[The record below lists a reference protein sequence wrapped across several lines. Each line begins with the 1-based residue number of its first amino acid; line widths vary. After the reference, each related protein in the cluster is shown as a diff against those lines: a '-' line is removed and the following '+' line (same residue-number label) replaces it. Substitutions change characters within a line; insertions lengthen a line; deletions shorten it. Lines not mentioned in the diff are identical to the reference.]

1 MAAGFLE
8 ILKKFF
14 SQKFTNPVLIVRIN
28 KMKKVLIWLFLGLFF
43 FLTPLVWAQG
53 LSPIPT
59 EEEFLLEVDSSEEI
73 EPQEPAQTES
83 EKITEPTEEVK
94 GRLTL
99 LLESQEIGSL
109 AVDNFL
115 KHAIRKTVGQGI
127 PANTVVLV
135 FLLPLV
141 ATLITIVRYIF
152 GLSGFGIFTPVMI
165 SVAFI
170 ATGLTQG
177 LVLFLVILSIA
188 ILARSLLRK
197 IRVHFLPRMSL
208 LLWFVCLGV
217 FGLLFLGPQLGF
229 ADLADISI
237 FPILIVVLLA
247 ENFIEVL
254 VGKNSGEA
262 LRMTGQTLI
271 VAIFGY
277 WFLSWR
283 PLQGFVLLNP
293 ELVFLTILIVNLV
306 IGRYSGLRWLEYR
319 RFRSVFKS

>member
-1 MAAGFLE
+1 M
-8 ILKKFF
+8 
-14 SQKFTNPVLIVRIN
+14 N
-28 KMKKVLIWLFLGLFF
+28 KMKKTFLWLFLGLFL
-43 FLTPLVWAQG
+43 FLAPLFQAQG
-53 LSPIPT
+53 LSPAPT
-59 EEEFLLEVDSSEEI
+59 SPEADEALEMAESAEIEQSEEK
-73 EPQEPAQTES
+73 S
-83 EKITEPTEEVK
+83 EKITEPTEVVK
-94 GRLTL
+94 SRLVL
-99 LLESQEIGSL
+99 LLEGQEIGQL
-109 AVDNFL
+109 GVTNFL
-115 KHAIRKTVGQGI
+115 KHAIRKTVSQGI
-127 PANTVVLV
+127 PANTVVLI

-141 ATLITIVRYIF
+141 ATLISIVRYIF

-177 LVLFLVILSIA
+177 LMLFLVIVSIA
-188 ILARSLLRK
+188 ILARTLLRK

-229 ADLADISI
+229 EDLADISI
-237 FPILIVVLLA
+237 FPILIVILLA

-254 VGKNSGEA
+254 VGKNSSEA

-283 PLQGFVLLNP
+283 PLQDFVLLNP
-293 ELVFLTILIVNLV
+293 ELVFLTLLVVNLV

-319 RFRSVFKS
+319 RFSSVFKS

>member
-1 MAAGFLE
+1 M
-8 ILKKFF
+8 
-14 SQKFTNPVLIVRIN
+14 N
-28 KMKKVLIWLFLGLFF
+28 KMKKTFLWLFLGLFL
-43 FLTPLVWAQG
+43 FLAPLVQAQG
-53 LSPIPT
+53 LSPAPT
-59 EEEFLLEVDSSEEI
+59 SPETDEVLETAESAETEQVEEK
-73 EPQEPAQTES
+73 S
-83 EKITEPTEEVK
+83 EKITEPTEVVK
-94 GRLTL
+94 SRLIL
-99 LLESQEIGSL
+99 LLEGQEIGQL
-109 AVDNFL
+109 RVTNFL
-115 KHAIRKTVGQGI
+115 KHAIRKTVSQGI
-127 PANTVVLV
+127 PANMVVLV

-177 LVLFLVILSIA
+177 LMLFLVIVSIA

-229 ADLADISI
+229 EDLADISI

-254 VGKNSGEA
+254 IGKSSTEA
-262 LRMTGQTLI
+262 LKMTGQTLI

-277 WFLSWR
+277 WLLNWR
-283 PLQGFVLLNP
+283 SLQGFVLLNP
-293 ELVFLTILIVNLV
+293 EIVLLSLLVINLI

-319 RFRSVFKS
+319 RFRSIFKS

>member
-1 MAAGFLE
+1 M
-8 ILKKFF
+8 
-14 SQKFTNPVLIVRIN
+14 N
-28 KMKKVLIWLFLGLFF
+28 KMKKVLVWLFLGLFF
-43 FLTPLVWAQG
+43 FLPPLVWAQG
-53 LSPIPT
+53 LSPTLT
-59 EEEFLLEVDSSEEI
+59 EEELLSEVDNLEVA
-73 EPQEPAQTES
+73 EPVQEQEES
-83 EKITEPTEEVK
+83 EKITEPTEVVK

-99 LLESQEIGSL
+99 LLEGQETGQL
-109 AVDNFL
+109 GPTNFL
-115 KHAIRKTVGQGI
+115 KHAIRKTVSQGI

-188 ILARSLLRK
+188 ILARTLLRK

-229 ADLADISI
+229 EDLADISI

-254 VGKNSGEA
+254 VGKNSSEA
-262 LRMTGQTLI
+262 LKMTWQTLI
-271 VAIFGY
+271 VAVFGY

-293 ELVFLTILIVNLV
+293 ELVFLTLLIVNLI

>member
-1 MAAGFLE
+1 MFLA
-8 ILKKFF
+8 
-14 SQKFTNPVLIVRIN
+14 
-28 KMKKVLIWLFLGLFF
+28 
-43 FLTPLVWAQG
+43 PLVQAQG
-53 LSPIPT
+53 LSPAPT
-59 EEEFLLEVDSSEEI
+59 SPETDEVLETAESAETEQLEEK
-73 EPQEPAQTES
+73 S
-83 EKITEPTEEVK
+83 EKITEPTEVVK
-94 GRLTL
+94 SRLIL
-99 LLESQEIGSL
+99 LLEGQEIGQL
-109 AVDNFL
+109 RVTNFL
-115 KHAIRKTVGQGI
+115 KHAIRKTVSQGI
-127 PANTVVLV
+127 PANMVVLV

-177 LVLFLVILSIA
+177 LMLFLVIVSIA

-229 ADLADISI
+229 EDLADISI

-254 VGKNSGEA
+254 IGKSSTEA
-262 LRMTGQTLI
+262 LKMTGQTLI

-277 WFLSWR
+277 WLLNWR
-283 PLQGFVLLNP
+283 SLQGFVLLNP
-293 ELVFLTILIVNLV
+293 EIVLLSLLVINLI

-319 RFRSVFKS
+319 RFRSIFKS

>member
-1 MAAGFLE
+1 
-8 ILKKFF
+8 
-14 SQKFTNPVLIVRIN
+14 
-28 KMKKVLIWLFLGLFF
+28 MKKLFCLLFLL
-43 FLTPLVWAQG
+43 LLLSLAPLAQAQVVSPTPDQEESLLEDSEQETAEADEEAEE
-53 LSPIPT
+53 T
-59 EEEFLLEVDSSEEI
+59 EEEK
-73 EPQEPAQTES
+73 S

-94 GRLTL
+94 GRLIL
-99 LLESQEIGSL
+99 LLEGQEIGQLGIS
-109 AVDNFL
+109 NFL
-115 KHAIRKTVGQGI
+115 KYAIRKTVDQGI
-127 PANTVVLV
+127 PANTIVLV

-141 ATLITIVRYIF
+141 ATLITIVRYVF
-152 GLSGFGIFTPVMI
+152 GISGFGIFTPVMI

-177 LVLFLVILSIA
+177 LVLFLIIVTIA
-188 ILARSLLRK
+188 ILARTLLRK
-197 IRVHFLPRMSL
+197 VRVHFLPRMSL

-217 FGLLFLGPQLGF
+217 FALLYLGPQLGF
-229 ADLADISI
+229 DDVADISI

-254 VGKNSGEA
+254 IGKNSSEA
-262 LRMTGQTLI
+262 LKMTGQTLI

-293 ELVFLTILIVNLV
+293 ELVFLTLLIINLI

-319 RFRSVFKS
+319 RFRSVFKN

>member
-1 MAAGFLE
+1 MFLA
-8 ILKKFF
+8 
-14 SQKFTNPVLIVRIN
+14 
-28 KMKKVLIWLFLGLFF
+28 
-43 FLTPLVWAQG
+43 PLVQAQG
-53 LSPIPT
+53 LSPAPT
-59 EEEFLLEVDSSEEI
+59 SPETDEVLETAESAETEQVEEK
-73 EPQEPAQTES
+73 S
-83 EKITEPTEEVK
+83 EKITEPTEVVK
-94 GRLTL
+94 SRLIL
-99 LLESQEIGSL
+99 LLEGQEIGQL
-109 AVDNFL
+109 RVTNFL
-115 KHAIRKTVGQGI
+115 KHAIRKTVSQGI
-127 PANTVVLV
+127 PANMVVLV

-177 LVLFLVILSIA
+177 LMLFLVIVSIA

-229 ADLADISI
+229 EDLADISI

-254 VGKNSGEA
+254 IGKSSTEA
-262 LRMTGQTLI
+262 LKMTGQTLI

-277 WFLSWR
+277 WLLNWR
-283 PLQGFVLLNP
+283 SLQGFVLLNP
-293 ELVFLTILIVNLV
+293 EIVLLSLLVINLI

-319 RFRSVFKS
+319 RFRSIFKS